1 MDDRQSLAASR
12 ARGRLV
18 AKDDLNKTMRSNP
31 GDRQSALDP
40 ERWQRV
46 KDILADALEQP
57 TPAARI
63 ALVQT
68 RCANDA
74 ALLAEAVSLVN
85 EAETQANDPT
95 DPLEE
100 CAEHAT
106 ARLWQDEPSPAGRRI
121 GAYVVTRELGRGGM
135 GAVYLADRA
144 DGQFEKQVAIKV
156 LKRGTDTEEV
166 LRRFASERHILAR
179 LDHPNIARL
188 LDAGTT
194 DDGLPYVV
202 MEYVAGAPVTRFVR
216 ERELS
221 VGETVAVFL
230 KICAAV
236 EVAHGSQVIHRDLKP
251 SNILV
256 TSNGEPKLLDFGIA
270 KILTPT
276 ADSTEITAA
285 GEERLTPIC
294 ASPEQTDGR
303 PVTQASD
310 VYALGALLYE
320 MLSGQK
326 PHRFSTTNPSRDEVA
341 RVIREEEPPPP
352 SKVTANPQ
360 SARVLRGSLDTI
372 VMKAL
377 RKDPATRYGT
387 VAAFAAE
394 VRRYEKQRPVLAS
407 ATGTGDRAKAFSHVA
422 GRAVAAGLAL
432 LLLAWLSFVFWSR
445 EESKPTAPSPG
456 VASDAVAASDPRK
469 SIAILPFDNL
479 GADSQPSY
487 FADGIQDNILTDLG
501 KVRGLKVISR
511 SGVAAYRG
519 ATRNMKDIGRELGV
533 GSVLEG
539 TVQMSG
545 DRVRVNAQLIDT
557 ATSSQVWANHYDR
570 KIEDIFGL
578 QSELAQ
584 TIVAQLRTTLSTG
597 ERAALSRR
605 PTEDLRAYDFYLR
618 ARAAMNGARGSGATQ
633 ARLEAA
639 KMLESAIAVDA
650 KFTRAY
656 CLLSEARLYIY
667 KFGEEHSEKDLTAAK
682 EAVDAALR
690 LEPNSED
697 ARLAF
702 ARYLYHGLDDFRGA
716 YEQLSAMRSSGPH
729 EVEFYTLAGLV
740 ERRRGLWSEAIRDS
754 EKAEELDPQNPGLAY
769 NLARTLIALRKY
781 AESERVVNAAIDR
794 LPSHAT
800 AGLWLLKKDVELARG
815 DVEAAQRALDAI
827 PPEQKIDYEFERL
840 WLRFLRRDF
849 VAAQELIN
857 KVGPETKKMPF
868 YWILVANIA
877 RTAGRSEEAA
887 AAFEEARVRL
897 VSALDKRPDDTGLLS
912 ALATTYAGLGRG
924 QDALREAH
932 RATESRPIAQ
942 DAVGWTQNA
951 LSLAQVLA
959 WTGDHEGALKL
970 LGDLVKLPF
979 GPSYGALQLSP
990 MWDELRSDPRF
1001 DQVLAAAKLPFAL

>member
-1 MDDRQSLAASR
+1 MP
-12 ARGRLV
+12 
-18 AKDDLNKTMRSNP
+18 SNT
-31 GDRQSALDP
+31 GDQPRVIDP

-46 KDILADALEQP
+46 KEILADALEQP

-85 EAETQANDPT
+85 EAETQANGLT

-106 ARLWQDEPSPAGRRI
+106 ARLWQDESSPAGRRI

-144 DGQFEKQVAIKV
+144 DGQFEKRVAIKV
-156 LKRGTDTEEV
+156 LKRGTDTDEV

-221 VGETVAVFL
+221 TGETIAVFL

-236 EVAHGSQVIHRDLKP
+236 EVAHRNQVIHRDLKP

-256 TSNGEPKLLDFGIA
+256 TGDGEPKLLDFGIA
-270 KILTPT
+270 KILTAAT
-276 ADSTEITAA
+276 DATEITAA

-320 MLSGQK
+320 MLSGQQ
-326 PHRFSTTNPSRDEVA
+326 PLRFSTTNPSRDEVA
-341 RVIREEEPPPP
+341 LVIREQEPPPP
-352 SKVTANPQ
+352 STVAQDPQ
-360 SARVLRGSLDTI
+360 TSRVLRGTLDTI

-377 RKDPATRYGT
+377 RKDPATRYPT
-387 VAAFAAE
+387 VATLAAH
-394 VRRYEKQRPVLAS
+394 VRRYQEQQPVLAS
-407 ATGTGDRAKAFSHVA
+407 DAGTGQPAKHFAFSHVPRRVVVA
-422 GRAVAAGLAL
+422 GVAVL
-432 LLLAWLSFVFWSR
+432 LLGGLSFVFWSR
-445 EESKPTAPSPG
+445 EESKPTAPSPALANHT
-456 VASDAVAASDPRK
+456 ASASDPRK

-479 GADSQPSY
+479 GADNQPSY

-501 KVRGLKVISR
+501 KVGGLKVISR

-519 ATRNMKDIGRELGV
+519 TTRNMKEIARELGV

-539 TVQMSG
+539 SVQMSG

-557 ATSSQVWANHYDR
+557 ATSSQIWADHYDR
-570 KIEDIFGL
+570 KVEDIFAL

-618 ARAAMNGARGSGATQ
+618 ARAAMTSARGSGATQ

-639 KMLESAIAVDA
+639 KMLESAIAVDP

-656 CLLSEARLYIY
+656 CLLSEARLFIY
-667 KFGEEHSEKDLTAAK
+667 KFGEEHSENDLKAAK
-682 EAVDAALR
+682 EAADMALR

-697 ARLAF
+697 ARLAQ
-702 ARYLYHGLDDFRGA
+702 ARYSYHGLGDYRA
-716 YEQLSAMRSSGPH
+716 TYEQLSAMRSSGPH

-740 ERRRGLWSEAIRDS
+740 ERRLSLWSEAIRDS
-754 EKAEELDPQNPGLAY
+754 EKAEELDPQNPSLPF
-769 NLARTLIALRKY
+769 NLAHTLIALRKY

-794 LPSHAT
+794 LPPHTT

-827 PPEQKIDYEFERL
+827 PPAQKIDYEFQRL
-840 WLRFLRRDF
+840 WLCFLRRDL
-849 VAAQELIN
+849 ASAQELTS
-857 KVGPETKKMPF
+857 KVSPETKKTPYF
-868 YWILVANIA
+868 WILVANIA
-877 RTAGRSEEAA
+877 RTGGQSEEAA
-887 AAFEEARVRL
+887 AAFEQARGML
-897 VSALDKRPDDTGLLS
+897 VSALERRPDDAGLLS
-912 ALATTYAGLGRG
+912 ALATTYAGLGRND
-924 QDALREAH
+924 DALREGR
-932 RATESRPIAQ
+932 RATEMRPIAQ
-942 DAVGWTQNA
+942 DAVGGPDSG

-959 WTGDHEGALKL
+959 RAGDHEGAIKL
-970 LGDLVKLPF
+970 LGDLAKIPF
-979 GPSYGALQLSP
+979 GPSYGDLKLSP
-990 MWDELRSDPRF
+990 MWDELRSDSRF
-1001 DQVLAAAKLPFAL
+1001 DQLLAAAKLPFAL

>member
-1 MDDRQSLAASR
+1 
-12 ARGRLV
+12 
-18 AKDDLNKTMRSNP
+18 MRSNT
-31 GDRQSALDP
+31 GDHHRAIDP

-85 EAETQANDPT
+85 EAETQAAGVT

-202 MEYVAGAPVTRFVR
+202 MEYAAGAPVTQFVR
-216 ERELS
+216 ERELPIAD
-221 VGETVAVFL
+221 VIAVFL

-236 EVAHGSQVIHRDLKP
+236 EVAHRSQVIHRDLKP

-256 TSNGEPKLLDFGIA
+256 TNDGEPKLLDFGIA
-270 KILTPT
+270 KILTSRE
-276 ADSTEITAA
+276 DSTEITAA

-303 PVTQASD
+303 PVTEASD

-320 MLSGQK
+320 MVSGQK
-326 PHRFSTTNPSRDEVA
+326 PLRFGTTNPSRDQVA
-341 RVIREEEPPPP
+341 RVIREQEPAPP
-352 SKVTANPQ
+352 SSVAADARPT
-360 SARVLRGSLDTI
+360 RVLRGSLDTI

-377 RKDPATRYGT
+377 RKDPAMRYPT
-387 VAAFAAE
+387 VAAFAAD
-394 VRRYEKQRPVLAS
+394 VRRYQQRQPVLAS
-407 ATGTGDRAKAFSHVA
+407 TTGTADRPRRFSLSPVA
-422 GRAVAAGLAL
+422 GRVVLAGVTLLLVAGLAL
-432 LLLAWLSFVFWSR
+432 AFWSR
-445 EESKPTAPSPG
+445 DEGKS
-456 VASDAVAASDPRK
+456 VASSSTSTDDTTNASDRRR
-469 SIAILPFDNL
+469 SIAVLPFDNL
-479 GADSQPSY
+479 GAENQPSY
-487 FADGIQDNILTDLG
+487 FADGVHDNILTDLG
-501 KVRGLKVISR
+501 RVEGLKVISR
-511 SGVAAYRG
+511 SGVADYRG
-519 ATRNMKDIGRELGV
+519 TSRKLKEIGRELGV

-539 TVQMSG
+539 SVQMSG
-545 DRVRVNAQLIDT
+545 DRVRINAQLIDT
-557 ATSSQVWANHYDR
+557 ATNSQIWANHYDR
-570 KIEDIFGL
+570 RIEDIFAL
-578 QSELAQ
+578 QNELAQ
-584 TIVAQLRTTLSTG
+584 TIVAQLKTTLSTG
-597 ERAALSRR
+597 ERAALSKP
-605 PTEDLRAYDFYLR
+605 PTDDLRAYDFYLR
-618 ARAAMNGARGSGATQ
+618 ARAAMNGRRGPGARAL
-633 ARLEAA
+633 REAV
-639 KMLESAIAVDA
+639 KMLESAIAVDP

-656 CLLSEARLYIY
+656 CLLSEALLYIY
-667 KFGEEHSEKDLTAAK
+667 KSGEEHAAKELTAAK

-690 LEPNSED
+690 LEPNSKD
-697 ARLAF
+697 AQLAL
-702 ARYLYHGLDDFRGA
+702 ARYLYHGLDDFRA
-716 YEQLSAMRSSGPH
+716 TYEQLSAMRSSGPND
-729 EVEFYTLAGLV
+729 VEFYTLAGLV
-740 ERRRGLWSEAIRDS
+740 ERRLGLWSEALDDGR
-754 EKAEELDPQNPGLAY
+754 KAEELDPQNPALPINLAY
-769 NLARTLIALRKY
+769 TLIALRQY

-794 LPSHAT
+794 LPARTT

-827 PPEQKIDYEFERL
+827 PPEQKIDYEFQRL
-840 WLRFLRRDF
+840 WLCFLRRDF
-849 VAAQELIN
+849 ASAQELAS
-857 KVGPETKKMPF
+857 KVGPETKKTPYF
-868 YWILVANIA
+868 WILMANIA
-877 RTAGRSEEAA
+877 RTGDRSEEAA
-887 AAFEEARVRL
+887 AAFEEARSRL
-897 VSALDKRPDDTGLLS
+897 VSALEKRPDHAPLLS
-912 ALATTYAGLGRG
+912 ALATTYAGLGREE
-924 QDALREAH
+924 DALRAGH
-932 RATESRPIAQ
+932 RAAELRPIAQ
-942 DAVGWTQNA
+942 DAAGGPDTA

-970 LGDLVKLPF
+970 LGDLVKVPF
-979 GPSYGALQLSP
+979 GPSYGDLKLSP

-1001 DQVLAAAKLPFAL
+1001 DQLLATAKLPFVL